1 MVGGGKGKEKV
12 AAKSNQ
18 TPYHHHVGRCQ
29 PLSKHPRRNLANL
42 GHLDEGA
49 GVDDQ
54 PSDPAPE
61 RLLLMML
68 LLMLSMLLLMT
79 MMRMRILLLLLLLMR
94 MRMRMRMRMGML
106 LLLLLLLTLM
116 WIKYR
121 ALGPRAMLMRM
132 LMLTGS
138 LLRIV

>member
-1 MVGGGKGKEKV
+1 MPGVLVGGGKGKEKV

-68 LLMLSMLLLMT
+68 LLMM

-94 MRMRMRMRMGML
+94 MRMRMRMRMGMLL